1 MPIIIGKL
9 IFETPPSIKDKYYEA
24 LTWRDG
30 EGVIRKSYF
39 NDSGNLELMIPGDK
53 YQEQIQPSPS
63 GIANRFGGD
72 WVQVQNVRYG
82 FSIEV
87 IEEMAELRFVFQE
100 LRRYQGATIH
110 DNKKFR
116 ALRVWD
122 YVGFDIADYATG
134 VTERCVKILSIE
146 PQGGSG
152 VSQKGVQRCIG
163 STTLETIPD
172 NPRRFLGQP
181 FRVTFE
187 EFGHRESF

>member
-1 MPIIIGKL
+1 MGVIIGKV

-30 EGVIRKSYF
+30 DGEIRKSYF
-39 NDSGNLELMIPGDK
+39 NDDGNLELLIPGDK
-53 YQEQIQPSPS
+53 YQEQNQPAPG

-72 WVQVQNVRYG
+72 WVQVQNIRLG
-82 FSIEV
+82 FSVEV

-100 LRRYQGATIH
+100 LRRYQGSTIH
-110 DNKKFR
+110 DDKVFR

-122 YVGFDIADYATG
+122 RVGFDIADYATG
-134 VTERCVKILSIE
+134 VTERWVKILGIE

-152 VSQKGVQRCIG
+152 VSQKGSQRCVSGTI
-163 STTLETIPD
+163 TDIPD
-172 NPRRFLGQP
+172 DPRRFLGQP

-187 EFGHRESF
+187 EFGHREAY

>member
-1 MPIIIGKL
+1 MPVIVGKIII
-9 IFETPPSIKDKYYEA
+9 ETPPSIKDKYYEA

-30 EGVIRKSYF
+30 EGAIRKSYF
-39 NDSGNLELMIPGDK
+39 NDDGNLELQIPGDK
-53 YQEQIQPSPS
+53 YQEQPQSSPGS
-63 GIANRFGGD
+63 IANRFGGD

-100 LRRYQGATIH
+100 LRRYQGSTIH
-110 DNKKFR
+110 DNKTFR

-122 YVGFDIADYATG
+122 YVGFDVADYATG
-134 VTERCVKILSIE
+134 VTQRCVKILGIE

-152 VSQKGVQRCIG
+152 VQQKGLQRCTG
-163 STTLETIPD
+163 GTLETIPD

-187 EFGHRESF
+187 EFGHRESY